1 MTARDERVRRTVS
14 IFVASLVGVITV
26 AVVVQAAQRITTPNA
41 MVIPYSLAFP
51 GQSAP
56 IAIPVNTPV
65 LVMGADTDFAKNGN
79 AAVGQATIIRNSSE
93 NDVKAVG
100 FDWAH
105 DTLFS
110 VQASPGTTIVI
121 FDLDKLSRVGVQTD
135 GANLIVFNAD
145 DSSSGTGI
153 PIGHTGTITMIW

>member
-1 MTARDERVRRTVS
+1 MSARYELVS
-14 IFVASLVGVITV
+14 RAVSLFLASLVAVVTL

-41 MVIPYSLAFP
+41 MTIPYSLAFP

-65 LVMGADTDFAKNGN
+65 FVMGADTDFAKNGN
-79 AAVGQATIIRNSSE
+79 AGVGQATIIHNTSE
-93 NDVKAVG
+93 NHVKSVG

-105 DTLFS
+105 DTVFS
-110 VQASPGTTIVI
+110 EQVSPGSTIVL
-121 FDLDKLSRVGVQTD
+121 FDLDQLSRVGVQSD

-145 DSSSGTGI
+145 DSSSGAGI
-153 PIGHTGTITMIW
+153 PVGHTGVITMIW